1 MQRPSLHAHN
11 SFSPTASR
19 LLTTEAHKHSFT
31 WDLNFT
37 CEDLHVPTFT
47 LKFRCSLASFY
58 GRCLR
63 LASPAQRPRLWILS
77 SKDLYFFSSF
87 TVWRLI
93 RNSRASIS
101 ARPDRAHTHTA
112 SVGISLLRGRY
123 WKAWCPFPMQ
133 SCCDQSLFSWRL
145 SKAQCLT
152 ASIFMDSGDV
162 TSVATYYKTSIYVPA
177 LKVIDWSE
185 TLRLVHLYK
194 NLLTETKKENWKKT
208 RNEKALRK
216 HWGSD
221 RNISDCTYEQSW
233 PGWYS

>member
-1 MQRPSLHAHN
+1 MLEACISSSKTKALNSLKQGSLFFFLLHSLETDQKQQSLH
-11 SFSPTASR
+11 
-19 LLTTEAHKHSFT
+19 
-31 WDLNFT
+31 
-37 CEDLHVPTFT
+37 
-47 LKFRCSLASFY
+47 
-58 GRCLR
+58 
-63 LASPAQRPRLWILS
+63 
-77 SKDLYFFSSF
+77 
-87 TVWRLI
+87 
-93 RNSRASIS
+93 IS
-101 ARPDRAHTHTA
+101 QTRQSTHTHTA